1 MFKPTYLYV
10 KTHNKTGL
18 KYFGKTTA
26 KDPYKYNGSGV
37 RWKRHLHK
45 HGVDLTTEIIG
56 YFTDKE
62 ECLTAAIRFSKEN
75 DIVKSKKWAN
85 LKEESLDGGFDY
97 INEQGLNWKNNNY
110 FSDNNLRK
118 QIGSISGKKQRDNKI
133 GIFSLSYEESCQN
146 LKVARA
152 KLKEILGVDSI
163 FSILNK
169 DKEFNENK
177 KKIFKEIK
185 HQQGEKNSQF
195 GTMWICNLEL
205 RENKKIK
212 SNEQIPEGW
221 IKGRKMFK

>member
-1 MFKPTYLYV
+1 MFNPTYLYV

-37 RWKRHLHK
+37 RWRRHLNK

-56 YFTDKE
+56 YFLDEE
-62 ECLTAAIRFSKEN
+62 ECKNVAIMFSKEN
-75 DIVKSKKWAN
+75 DIVKSKNWAN

-97 INEQGLNWKNNNY
+97 INLKKLGAKNSSFFNDKEY
-110 FSDNNLRK
+110 HKQFSSTGGKKTRDNNL
-118 QIGSISGKKQRDNKI
+118 
-133 GIFSLSYEESCQN
+133 GIFSLSYEETCEN
-146 LKVARA
+146 LK
-152 KLKEILGVDSI
+152 KGKEKIKEIYGVNSI
-163 FSILNK
+163 FSLLNK

-177 KKIFKEIK
+177 KKIFKEIE

>member
-10 KTHNKTGL
+10 KIHNKTGL

-26 KDPYKYNGSGV
+26 NDPYKYKGSGT
-37 RWKRHLHK
+37 RWNNHLK
-45 HGVDLTTEIIG
+45 VHGKDISTEIIG
-56 YFTDKE
+56 YYTDKE
-62 ECLTAAIRFSKEN
+62 ECLRVAIKFSIEN
-75 DIVKSKKWAN
+75 NIVESDDWAN
-85 LKEESLDGGFDY
+85 LKEERLDGGWDHLTK
-97 INEQGLNWKNNNY
+97 EQLSLN
-110 FSDNNLRK
+110 
-118 QIGSISGKKQRDNKI
+118 GSFSGKKCKDLNL
-133 GIFSLSYEESCQN
+133 GVFSLSYEETLEN
-146 LKVARA
+146 LKVARET
-152 KLKEILGVDSI
+152 LKQIYGVDSI

-169 DKEFNENK
+169 NKEFNENK
-177 KKIFKEIK
+177 KKIFNEIK